1 MVGCGE
7 IGDVRTGWKK
17 HRNFEYDKSHHQINQ
32 IDQITHC
39 ASHLV
44 HPVHLVTRIKIKNN
58 DAMSGITQNTL
69 ARIDKW
75 LNYGTSMQTAFP
87 KLDQRY
93 RMQIC
98 SEFYK
103 RWVQNKDIDPRTVCR
118 NIARRDYEMFFNQA
132 AQGNKEAQEYV
143 IALRI
148 TLDDEGNICPRT
160 VTELNND
167 VLVCN
172 HLIRFFQTDESPR
185 HKAMYLSSAEWL
197 IRTGKQQNNDRA
209 VDKGMQALA
218 NVYGNFQEEKDA
230 TDEMPDMSRIAITQ
244 DVSIV
249 KRDRVNYTEEEKLR
263 MARKYGLTTKD
274 LQEIEDDEMFSDK
287 REEEPDY
294 FEYMEKK
301 GEEDALGRGN
311 NELGE
316 LTNLEEME
324 DEE

>member
-1 MVGCGE
+1 MLSVG
-7 IGDVRTGWKK
+7 
-17 HRNFEYDKSHHQINQ
+17 NN
-32 IDQITHC
+32 
-39 ASHLV
+39 
-44 HPVHLVTRIKIKNN
+44 KNN

-167 VLVCN
+167 FKEDKNEADKMPLMEIN
-172 HLIRFFQTDESPR
+172 I
-185 HKAMYLSSAEWL
+185 
-197 IRTGKQQNNDRA
+197 TG
-209 VDKGMQALA
+209 
-218 NVYGNFQEEKDA
+218 
-230 TDEMPDMSRIAITQ
+230 
-244 DVSIV
+244 DVSVI
-249 KRDRVNYTEEEKLR
+249 KRDRVNYTDEERKR
-263 MARKYGLTTKD
+263 IARKYGLSEKQVINMIQDSNGTWQMPSEEGDKPKEKD
-274 LQEIEDDEMFSDK
+274 IYELNDD
-287 REEEPDY
+287 
-294 FEYMEKK
+294 
-301 GEEDALGRGN
+301 
-311 NELGE
+311 
-316 LTNLEEME
+316 ME
-324 DEE
+324 DL

>member
-1 MVGCGE
+1 
-7 IGDVRTGWKK
+7 
-17 HRNFEYDKSHHQINQ
+17 
-32 IDQITHC
+32 
-39 ASHLV
+39 
-44 HPVHLVTRIKIKNN
+44 
-58 DAMSGITQNTL
+58 MSGISQNTL

-75 LNYGTSMQTAFP
+75 LSYGTSMQTAFP
-87 KLDQRY
+87 KLEQRY

-132 AQGNKEAQEYV
+132 AQGNKEAQDYV
-143 IALRI
+143 LALKI

-185 HKAMYLSSAEWL
+185 HKAMFLGSAEWL

-209 VDKGMQALA
+209 VAKGMEALA
-218 NVYGNFQEEKDA
+218 KVYKDFDEERDA

-249 KRDRVNYTEEEKLR
+249 KRDRINYTDEYKAK
-263 MARKYGLTTKD
+263 MARKYGLTQKD
-274 LQEIEDDEMFSDK
+274 MQEIE
-287 REEEPDY
+287 EEASLNAERPKDEPDY
-294 FEYMEKK
+294 FEYL
-301 GEEDALGRGN
+301 EEDSDDALRRGN

-316 LTNLEEME
+316 LTNLEPTE
-324 DEE
+324 DAE

>member
-1 MVGCGE
+1 M
-7 IGDVRTGWKK
+7 IKLLND
-17 HRNFEYDKSHHQINQ
+17 DKSHRMNQINQ
-32 IDQITHC
+32 MYF
-39 ASHLV
+39 
-44 HPVHLVTRIKIKNN
+44 RYNKN
-58 DAMSGITQNTL
+58 DDDMSGLTQNTL

-75 LNYGTSMQTAFP
+75 LSYGTSIETAFP
-87 KLDQRY
+87 KLEQRY
-93 RMQIC
+93 RMQVC

-118 NIARRDYEMFFNQA
+118 NIARRDYELFFNQA
-132 AQGNKEAQEYV
+132 AQGNKDAQAMV
-143 IALRI
+143 LALKI
-148 TLDDEGNICPRT
+148 SLDDEGNICPRT

-167 VLVCN
+167 VMVCN

-249 KRDRVNYTEEEKLR
+249 KRDRINYTDEEKQR

-274 LQEIEDDEMFSDK
+274 LQEIEDEESLSGGK
-287 REEEPDY
+287 PEEPDY
-294 FEYMEKK
+294 FEYMEEK
-301 GEEDALGRGN
+301 EDSN
-311 NELGE
+311 NK
-316 LTNLEEME
+316 EMPMQHE
-324 DEE
+324 FESTEGTE